1 VNDQFVLKHGGLNKN
16 QHFVVFLF
24 SGLFNMEQQEL
35 IMFWVNSSDMDFEAM
50 VSLYD
55 SKHYNWALF
64 VGHLV
69 IEKLLKACYV
79 KVHNEHPPMIHNLL
93 RLALKVEIK
102 MDKEKED
109 FFGEVTEFNIT
120 ARYEDFKLEFY
131 KKCTQEYT
139 QQWITDI
146 KKQRQWIKREH
157 LKL

>member
-1 VNDQFVLKHGGLNKN
+1 
-16 QHFVVFLF
+16 
-24 SGLFNMEQQEL
+24 MEQQEL
-35 IMFWVNSSDMDFEAM
+35 IRFWVQSSDMDFGAM
-50 VSLYD
+50 MSLYK

-69 IEKLLKACYV
+69 IEKLLKAWYV
-79 KVHNEHPPMIHNLL
+79 KVYNEHPPMIHNLL
-93 RLALKVEIK
+93 RLALKVEIE

-131 KKCTQEYT
+131 KKCTQEYA
-139 QQWITDI
+139 QKWIEDI
-146 KKQRQWIKREH
+146 KKHRQWIKKEH

>member
-1 VNDQFVLKHGGLNKN
+1 MG
-16 QHFVVFLF
+16 
-24 SGLFNMEQQEL
+24 QQEL
-35 IMFWVNSSDMDFEAM
+35 IMFWVQSSDSDFNAM
-50 VSLYD
+50 VSLYK

-93 RLALKVEIK
+93 RLALKVEIEINQ
-102 MDKEKED
+102 EKED

-131 KKCTQEYT
+131 KKCTKEYPLH
-139 QQWITDI
+139 WITEI
-146 KKQRQWIKREH
+146 KKHRQWIKREH